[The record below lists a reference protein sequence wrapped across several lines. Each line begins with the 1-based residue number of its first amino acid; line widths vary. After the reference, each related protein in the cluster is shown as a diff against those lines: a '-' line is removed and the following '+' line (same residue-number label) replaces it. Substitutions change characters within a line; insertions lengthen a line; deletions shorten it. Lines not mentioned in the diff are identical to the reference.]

1 MIWPEVTAGAC
12 RGGPRTRIDI
22 GSTAPGAA
30 CRKFEGRPRAA
41 VRLAAHGPLT
51 RAGDKGLGPGSRSP
65 AWRVT
70 VELGPAAAAGARAGN
85 ASDEAGDTDS
95 DKEQLRSRS
104 GSGR

>member
-51 RAGDKGLGPGSRSP
+51 RPGDKGLGPGSP

-70 VELGPAAAAGARAGN
+70 VELGPAAAAGARAGK